1 MFGDHTHGVISVT
14 YRGSKQWEYSGM
26 RVNIITE
33 PANRTK
39 SGKGKIPLSLTI
51 RPASGFPGEY
61 QFPTDRETLMQ
72 LLRRETD
79 LPASMLERFEG
90 KLVTKVGARLLG
102 VELGD
107 NVLTEIGY
115 FID

>member
-1 MFGDHTHGVISVT
+1 MFGIHVDVVICVT
-14 YRGSKQWEYSGM
+14 YWESKEWEYSGM

-33 PANRTK
+33 PSNSTT
-39 SGKGKIPLSLTI
+39 SGKGKIPISLTI

-61 QFPTDRETLMQ
+61 QFPTDRETLMR
-72 LLRRETD
+72 LLRQETD
-79 LPASMLERFEG
+79 LPAHMLERFEG
-90 KLVTKVGARLLG
+90 KLVTKVSARLLG

-107 NVLTEIGY
+107 SVLTEIGY

>member
-1 MFGDHTHGVISVT
+1 
-14 YRGSKQWEYSGM
+14 M
-26 RVNIITE
+26 RVNLMTN
-33 PANRTK
+33 PSNYSK
-39 SGKGKIPLSLTI
+39 PGKGNFSFSLTI

-61 QFPTDRETLMQ
+61 EFPTDRETLMR
-72 LLRRETD
+72 LLRQKTD
-79 LPASMLERFEG
+79 LPAPMLDRFEG
-90 KLVTKVGARLLG
+90 KLVTKVSARLLG